1 MNYTQLIKT
10 IALQE
15 GCSPKEIEKEMKK
28 ALNTAGITCSPKTFL
43 KQTAFHF
50 KQQTAQSSTTSE
62 ANPPAD

>member
-28 ALNTAGITCSPKTFL
+28 ALNAAGIPCSPKAFL

-50 KQQTAQSSTTSE
+50 KQRTAQSSTTSE
-62 ANPPAD
+62 ANSLVD